1 MKFHYAFIVLLCLL
15 VPVSAQINL
24 RPDTG
29 GRLITYRPK
38 PQDPIIGAYAAGYL
52 ASARASGTVY
62 GTPTCANPY
71 PSALDAYAAHY
82 APRHDYSYEAS
93 PYYSYAAA
101 ENYSYVPQGPATY
114 GLADLRK
121 QPIIGGTLLGALA
134 GGVIGNNVGGHH
146 AWQGA
151 AIGGAAGLIL
161 GSLAPT
167 QPNRVRRATPTQ
179 QPVPMP
185 PIINPVYYGTP
196 LPPAPRAQPPAV
208 SAAGSTTIII
218 NNNYYAP
225 VSPASAVNGLFG
237 RP

>member
-1 MKFHYAFIVLLCLL
+1 MKLAYTFLLL
-15 VPVSAQINL
+15 VFILEPASAQINL
-24 RPDTG
+24 RPNAG

-38 PQDPIIGAYAAGYL
+38 TQDPIIGAYSAGYL
-52 ASARASGTVY
+52 ASARASGAAY

-82 APRHDYSYEAS
+82 APRYDYSYEAW
-93 PYYSYAAA
+93 PYAAA
-101 ENYSYVPQGPATY
+101 GSYVRQGPATY

-121 QPIIGGTLLGALA
+121 QPVIGGTLLGAVA
-134 GGVIGNNVGGHH
+134 GAIIGNNVGSRN

-151 AIGGAAGLIL
+151 AIGGAAGLII

-167 QPNRVRRATPTQ
+167 QPNVVRSAA
-179 QPVPMP
+179 
-185 PIINPVYYGTP
+185 PIHQIAPLHPLANPVYYAAP
-196 LPPAPRAQPPAV
+196 APPASRAPSPPA
-208 SAAGSTTIII
+208 SAGTIII

-225 VSPASAVNGLFG
+225 VQPPASAANGLFG